1 MEKTM
6 NPFSPKVL
14 SGYKDIANYLGV
26 SRRTLYRHIK
36 SLPVSRLGNKIV
48 ILESDLIYWIQVK
61 TRANLQKNI
70 SIRRTVRTSL
80 NRKKG

>member
-1 MEKTM
+1 M
-6 NPFSPKVL
+6 NPFPPKVL

-26 SRRTLYRHIK
+26 SIRNLYRHIK

-61 TRANLQKNI
+61 TRANLRKSI
-70 SIRRTVRTSL
+70 SVRRIIFPSL
-80 NRKKG
+80 NRKKN